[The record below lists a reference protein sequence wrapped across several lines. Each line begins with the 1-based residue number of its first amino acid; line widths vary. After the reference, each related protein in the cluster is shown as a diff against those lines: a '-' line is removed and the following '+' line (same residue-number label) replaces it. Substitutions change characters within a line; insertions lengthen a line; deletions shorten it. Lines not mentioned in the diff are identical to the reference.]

1 MKRIKQSKNKK
12 NFLKKIFI
20 KFSRKLGFE
29 IIDQNDLF
37 LPTSNLFANQNLS
50 KGNEYSINIPL
61 GKVITK
67 RKVNDLTI
75 IVRSYTST
83 EVNRSEI
90 MLDQNKERIFQNPKS
105 EYTLRTIN
113 SLINSCNYA
122 LQNFGNIN
130 ISLIITDDNSSETN
144 LNLIKSLLK
153 KAKFKCEIIN
163 LKKEE
168 FNDLIKKQDI
178 NGKEISQAMASNMRN
193 ILKSIF
199 LAKDNAN
206 DLVYFVEDD
215 YIHEQSA
222 INEMLFTYEKI
233 CSQVNNEIFLCPAD
247 YPYLYKNINEKTN
260 IFIGNQR
267 HWRTVKE
274 TLITFLTSKKMIVKY
289 FDELK
294 SMATVRH
301 HPMEKKL
308 HDIYEKELCL
318 SPIPSLAMHATNINS
333 SYGIPPNFDWK
344 KNWEDNKI

>member
-1 MKRIKQSKNKK
+1 MKKIKQSNNKK
-12 NFLKKIFI
+12 SFLKKIFI
-20 KFSRKLGFE
+20 KFCRKLGYE
-29 IIDQNDLF
+29 IVDQNDLF
-37 LPTSNLFANQNLS
+37 IPTSNLFANQNLS
-50 KGNEYSINIPL
+50 KSNEYSINIPL
-61 GKVITK
+61 GKAITK

-83 EVNRSEI
+83 EVIRSEI

-105 EYTLRTIN
+105 EYTFRTIN

-122 LQNFGNIN
+122 LKNFGNIN
-130 ISLIITDDNSSETN
+130 INLIITDDNSSETN
-144 LNLIKSLLK
+144 LNHIRSLLK
-153 KAKFKCEIIN
+153 KAKFKCQLIN
-163 LKKEE
+163 LKKDE

-178 NGKEISQAMASNMRN
+178 NGKEISRAMASNMRN

-199 LAKDNAN
+199 LAKDNAS

-215 YIHEQSA
+215 YIHEQIA
-222 INEMLFTYEKI
+222 ITEMLFTYEKI
-233 CSQVNNEIFLCPAD
+233 CSQLNSEIFLCPAD
-247 YPYLYKNINEKTN
+247 YPYLYKNIDEKTN

-289 FDELK
+289 FNELK
-294 SMATVRH
+294 SMATLRH